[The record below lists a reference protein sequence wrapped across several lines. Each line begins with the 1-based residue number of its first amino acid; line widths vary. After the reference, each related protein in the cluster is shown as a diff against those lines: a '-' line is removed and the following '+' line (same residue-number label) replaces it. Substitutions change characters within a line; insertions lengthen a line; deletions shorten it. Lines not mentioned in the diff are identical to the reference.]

1 MTARLIASAST
12 TLALLNP
19 TAACVGVAS
28 ATPFVK
34 ARWPVLRIENADDY
48 CRYDDQIVIICV
60 VRVFIGQL
68 TRETSHYRQPAH
80 RSPRSFHHNCNHT
93 GIVPL

>member
-1 MTARLIASAST
+1 MARLIASAST

-19 TAACVGVAS
+19 AAACIAVACT
-28 ATPFVK
+28 TPFVK
-34 ARWPVLRIENADDY
+34 ACWPVLRIKN
-48 CRYDDQIVIICV
+48 RYDDQIVIICAV
-60 VRVFIGQL
+60 QVFIGQL

-80 RSPRSFHHNCNHT
+80 RSPGSFHHNCNRN